1 VAASTSLDSQIKIW
15 DISQF
20 TLQKTIDAGPMEA
33 WSVGFS
39 PDGKHI
45 ATGSHSG
52 KINVWTVESG
62 EKDRVLDTKSK
73 FVMSCVYVSSLW
85 NFFCCYFLFRYFNT

>member
-1 VAASTSLDSQIKIW
+1 
-15 DISQF
+15 
-20 TLQKTIDAGPMEA
+20 MEA

-85 NFFCCYFLFRYFNT
+85 NFFAATFYSVILVLNLTESERTVSSSRIRKRINSCL